1 MSRYS
6 AHRYL
11 TTLVLG
17 LSVLE
22 GGPAVAA
29 DSATMTVVAEVNQGA
44 CGVRVEGAAD
54 FGLNPASL
62 ARIPGARITVSCL
75 SEQVSHFY
83 TVSTGLHYTPETG
96 RRMASAEGEYIQYGL
111 YADAGNGPELGESN
125 VYGQTS
131 GSFVGSSWTHQ
142 TYLALKQPL
151 NSLPK
156 GRFEDQLVVTIF
168 Y

>member
-6 AHRYL
+6 VRRYL
-11 TTLVLG
+11 MTLVLG
-17 LSVLE
+17 LSVLNE
-22 GGPAVAA
+22 NTALAA

-44 CGVRVEGAAD
+44 CSVRIDGNAD

-75 SEQVSHFY
+75 SDEISHFY
-83 TVSTGLHYTPETG
+83 TVNTGLHYSAETG
-96 RRMASAEGEYIQYGL
+96 RRMASAEGQFIQYGL

-125 VYGQTS
+125 VFGQTS
-131 GSFVGSSWTHQ
+131 ESYVGASWTHQ

-156 GRFEDQLVVTIF
+156 GSFEDQLVVTIF